1 MQDLNE
7 LLQQAYQKGAY
18 DAMQQQAVQQSGER
32 QDKLEEQQ
40 RANAQQERELRK
52 RIEALQA
59 REYRAPKMDMMCKEQ
74 RQAVLLCY
82 QTMRGAPAGEK
93 VFKCQEAVDDLDRC
107 ATLVREAAI
116 SKIAQ
121 S

>member
-1 MQDLNE
+1 
-7 LLQQAYQKGAY
+7 
-18 DAMQQQAVQQSGER
+18 
-32 QDKLEEQQ
+32 
-40 RANAQQERELRK
+40 
-52 RIEALQA
+52 
-59 REYRAPKMDMMCKEQ
+59 
-74 RQAVLLCY
+74 
-82 QTMRGAPAGEK
+82 MRGAPAGEK